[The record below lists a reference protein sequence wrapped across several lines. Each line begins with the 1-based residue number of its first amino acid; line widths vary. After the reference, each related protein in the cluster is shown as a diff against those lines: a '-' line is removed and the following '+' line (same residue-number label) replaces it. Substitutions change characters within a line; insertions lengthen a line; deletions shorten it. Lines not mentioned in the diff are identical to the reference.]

1 MRVFEHYDDRG
12 HIRAFEIPNL
22 LITRR
27 EVTKLVASIPGV
39 EIAKTPQLF
48 RDNDVFCEFVFGG
61 KHIQVLEPFG
71 DNSRYLFTTEKS
83 DDLGQVY
90 DPIIAVFRRH
100 RPIKVL
106 IAAIVGLI
114 VAIILLVGP
123 KIDQIIEQDSC
134 LDHSGSWQN
143 EQNICVR

>member
-71 DNSRYLFTTEKS
+71 DTSRYLFITEKS

-90 DPIIAVFRRH
+90 GPIIAAFRRY
-100 RPIKVL
+100 RPVSVL
-106 IAAIVGLI
+106 
-114 VAIILLVGP
+114 VAIIMGLFVAFVLLVGP
-123 KIDQIIEQDSC
+123 KIDQFIQRDKC
-134 LDHSGSWQN
+134 LDHGGAWQS
-143 EQNICVR
+143 EHYFCVR